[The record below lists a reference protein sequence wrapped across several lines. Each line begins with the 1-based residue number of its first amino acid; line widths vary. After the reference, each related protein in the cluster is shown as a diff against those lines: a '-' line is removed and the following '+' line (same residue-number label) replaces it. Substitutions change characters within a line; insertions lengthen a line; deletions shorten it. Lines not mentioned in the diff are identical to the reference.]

1 LEQVNGI
8 FNAKRSGWI
17 VRMVNGGCDAVSQY
31 WISCWP
37 VASVIGWKVKS
48 CFVI

>member
-1 LEQVNGI
+1 VNGI

-17 VRMVNGGCDAVSQY
+17 VRMVNGGCDAVTQY

-37 VASVIGWKVKS
+37 VALLQ
-48 CFVI
+48 